1 MSLIALVGDCTTT
14 TSLAIAASWI
24 DEVVILEADRSG
36 GSLTAWLDTPATPS
50 LATIVANA
58 PVSRST
64 IESMTQHSSAGIRFI
79 AAPIR
84 TRAATTAIDEAAT
97 MVFPELASPEHRVV
111 LADVGRYRSSDR
123 APTVLR
129 LAELIV
135 ICHRQEPASTAA
147 SSVRLDRLSEYI
159 ETLVPLGIP
168 MMLAI
173 IGSEPFDPDEIARF
187 VDTTSPDALIG
198 AGFLPDDPLSA
209 AVLAGRTGVSAKRLR
224 RLPLMRSAADVAATL
239 HTSVGQPHVDVRGR
253 AGSFGAR

>member
-64 IESMTQHSSAGIRFI
+64 IESMTQNSSAGVRFI

-84 TRAATTAIDEAAT
+84 ARAAATAIDEAAK
-97 MVFPELASPEHRVV
+97 MVFPEFASPEHPVV
-111 LADVGRYRSSDR
+111 LADVGRNMSIDR
-123 APTVLR
+123 APAILR
-129 LAELIV
+129 LSELIV
-135 ICHRQEPASTAA
+135 VCHRQEPASTAA
-147 SSVRLDRLSEYI
+147 STVRLDRLAEFI

-168 MMLAI
+168 MMLTI
-173 IGSEPFDPDEIARF
+173 IGSDPFDPDEIARF
-187 VDTTSPDALIG
+187 IDTTSPDALIG
-198 AGFLPDDPLSA
+198 TSLLPNDPLSA

-224 RLPLMRSAADVAATL
+224 RLPLMRSASDIAATL
-239 HTSVGQPHVDVRGR
+239 RSSVGRVHASQKDR
-253 AGSFGAR
+253 AESLRAP